1 MTIGALFAVTSDQA
15 ADLIN
20 VCKGLGLLLAQTMIW
35 AQAAC
40 ILLLCV
46 IFLLALRRQF

>member
-1 MTIGALFAVTSDQA
+1 MTTGALFVVTSDQA

-20 VCKGLGLLLAQTMIW
+20 VCRGLGMLLAQSMIW

-46 IFLLALRRQF
+46 IFLLALKRQF